1 MNSTENQ
8 KTILFISE
16 LPDNILDTELYDFF
30 SAYKPDIY
38 TIQIDRNQKMYD
50 LFNTRK
56 PKATIYFRNHSKAK
70 EAREQ
75 LNMKRVKG
83 KALNIMWHERD
94 NSIRYNNEA
103 NLFVKGISRDANPRD
118 IYELFA
124 KYGEI
129 ISCKICEDEDGN
141 LLGYGYINYYN
152 LDSAE
157 KAILNL
163 NKTKFKDCELEVQ
176 HFKKMNERFKT
187 PSENKSI
194 YIKNIPNSIQNIDE
208 LKKIFSKYGKITWG
222 ELFKDS
228 STRNYAILD
237 FETVEGANKAKEE
250 MNDKKINES
259 DESGLYVDF
268 LQKKS
273 ERKRMLTTKIGDIN
287 NKLNQEFKNCN
298 LYVKN
303 LPYELTEE
311 KMKEI
316 FSKCGEIKSVKISQ
330 FILVTKVK
338 DKFENFKTS
347 HGYGFVC
354 YTSEEGAKNAIKEFN
369 QKYLPGFENPK
380 KPPIIISPFM
390 PKHERK
396 QFLNQQSAQN
406 IITSPMMPNPFMYP
420 PMYRPIQNRPRMYRR
435 PQHPINNKIQP
446 QQNPIQNNNIQNKN
460 QMNNV
465 NQNNNVVNHNVSV
478 GNKEDEP
485 NYEYLLSLDNIELQK
500 DYLGEYLFKKIEQ
513 HPIAHNK
520 NLTVDVISRITGM
533 ILGIDDIKEIYE
545 ITVNNDSITARINE
559 ALSLLEN
566 QI

>member
-56 PKATIYFRNHSKAK
+56 PKATIYFRNHTKAK

-163 NKTKFKDCELEVQ
+163 NKTKFMDCELEVQ
-176 HFKKMNERFKT
+176 HFKKMNERFKA

-194 YIKNIPNSIQNIDE
+194 YIKNIPNSIKNIDE
-208 LKKIFSKYGKITWG
+208 LKKIFSKFGTISWG
-222 ELFKDS
+222 ELFKDN
-228 STRNYAILD
+228 STRNYAIID
-237 FETVEGANKAKEE
+237 FDTAEGANKAKEE
-250 MNDKKINES
+250 MNDKKLNES

-303 LPYELTEE
+303 LPYDLTEE
-311 KMKEI
+311 KMREI

-330 FILVTKVK
+330 YILVTKVK

-369 QKYLPGFENPK
+369 QKYLPGYENPK

-396 QFLNQQSAQN
+396 QFLNQQSTQN
-406 IITSPMMPNPFMYP
+406 ILTSPMIPNPFMYPP

-435 PQHPINNKIQP
+435 PQHPVNNKIQQ
-446 QQNPIQNNNIQNKN
+446 QQNSIQNTNIQNKN
-460 QMNNV
+460 QVNNI
-465 NQNNNVVNHNVSV
+465 NQNNNVSN

-485 NYEYLLSLDNIELQK
+485 NFTYLQSLDNLELQK

-559 ALSLLEN
+559 ALTLLEN
-566 QI
+566 QQ

>member
-446 QQNPIQNNNIQNKN
+446 
-460 QMNNV
+460 
-465 NQNNNVVNHNVSV
+465 
-478 GNKEDEP
+478 
-485 NYEYLLSLDNIELQK
+485 
-500 DYLGEYLFKKIEQ
+500 
-513 HPIAHNK
+513 
-520 NLTVDVISRITGM
+520 
-533 ILGIDDIKEIYE
+533 
-545 ITVNNDSITARINE
+545 
-559 ALSLLEN
+559 
-566 QI
+566 